1 MKDYCSEFS
10 TYLSDVK
17 GVSPNTLDSYLR
29 DTADYLRFLQDQQIS
44 SPANADLNVIEH
56 YVAQLRS
63 QQKSTATITRHTASI
78 RCFYQFL
85 ILNGEAAANPAKGIK
100 LEKAPQK
107 LPEIL
112 TGSEIDLLLSQPDTQ
127 QPKGCRDKAMLELLY
142 ATGIRVSELV
152 NLNIDDVNLNTGI
165 LRCRGERGDRIIP
178 IYPEA
183 VTAISDYIFRVRR
196 MIVEPDERQALFT
209 NLNGHRLT
217 RQGFWKIIKGYTEM
231 AGITK
236 EITPHTLRHSFALH
250 LLENGA
256 DLKDIQHMLG
266 HADISSTQVYLHL
279 LKNDHVKSDH
289 VKEVYAHCHPRAKL
303 G

>member
-1 MKDYCSEFS
+1 MKDYCSEFG

-29 DTADYLRFLQDQQIS
+29 DTTDYLHFLQNIKIP
-44 SPANADLNVIEH
+44 SPTMATQETVEK
-56 YVAQLRS
+56 YVARLHE
-63 QQKSTATITRHTASI
+63 QQKSTSTITRHTASI

-85 ILNGEAAANPAKGIK
+85 ILNGEASTNPAKGIK

-112 TGSEIDLLLSQPDTQ
+112 SGSEIELLLAQPDTK

-142 ATGIRVSELV
+142 ATGIRVTELV
-152 NLNIDDVNLNTGI
+152 NLNVGDVNLHTGV
-165 LRCRGERGDRIIP
+165 LYCHSEKGDRIIP
-178 IYPEA
+178 IYQQA
-183 VTAISDYIFRVRR
+183 VTAVSDYIFRIRR
-196 MIVEPDERQALFT
+196 TIADPGDGQALFT

-217 RQGFWKIIKGYTEM
+217 RQGFWKIIKGYTEQ
-231 AGITK
+231 AGIAK

-256 DLKDIQHMLG
+256 DLRDIQHMLG
-266 HADISSTQVYLHL
+266 HADISSTQVYIHL
-279 LKNDHVKSDH
+279 LNDH
-289 VKEVYAHCHPRAKL
+289 VKEVYNHCHPRAKL

>member
-1 MKDYCSEFS
+1 MKDYCSEFG

-17 GVSPNTLDSYLR
+17 RVSPNTFDSYLR
-29 DTADYLRFLQDQQIS
+29 DTVDYLHFLQTKHIQ
-44 SPANADLNVIEH
+44 SPAFATMETIEE
-56 YVAQLRS
+56 YVAHLRK
-63 QQKSTATITRHTASI
+63 QRKSTATITRHTASI

-85 ILNGEAAANPAKGIK
+85 ILNGEATSNPAKGVK
-100 LEKAPQK
+100 LKKGPQK

-112 TGSEIDLLLSQPDTQ
+112 SGSEIELLLAQPDIK

-142 ATGIRVSELV
+142 ATGIRVTELV
-152 NLNIDDVNLNTGI
+152 NLDVEDINLHTAI
-165 LRCRGERGDRIIP
+165 LSCHNERGERSIP

-183 VTAISDYIFRVRR
+183 VTAVSDYIYRVRR
-196 MIVEPDERQALFT
+196 IIVEPEENHALFT

-217 RQGFWKIIKGYTEM
+217 RQGFWKIIKGYTEL

-256 DLKDIQHMLG
+256 DLKDLQHMLG
-266 HADISSTQVYLHL
+266 HADISSTQVYLHFL
-279 LKNDHVKSDH
+279 NDH
-289 VKEVYAHCHPRAKL
+289 VKEVYKHCHPRAKL